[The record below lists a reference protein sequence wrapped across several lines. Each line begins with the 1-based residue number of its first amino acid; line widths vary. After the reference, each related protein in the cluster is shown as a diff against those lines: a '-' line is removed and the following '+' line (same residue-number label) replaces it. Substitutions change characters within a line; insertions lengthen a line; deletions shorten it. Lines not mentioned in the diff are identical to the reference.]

1 MSKQRN
7 VDLAKWSGPKRPYDL
22 VKEFT
27 IALLV
32 VTLLTVGLAAL
43 FSSPDER
50 AVTLQDWSMKSPAD
64 FVATTTG
71 ELAGTTIS
79 ASYGPPYNN
88 AGEGLKLGPL
98 AIQKWAGVTIPVNPA
113 VDFVVDP
120 LKFSKDA
127 SIPAALGTWTGASA
141 DQQSKWANDYAAAI
155 TKAGGDYTKVAA
167 SASYGP
173 VPAMANGLLA
183 QAQEGVLDG
192 ILTTKATPYPSD
204 FTGPMLFLADGAYL
218 DDLGAAQH
226 LHGDQWGM
234 MNETGSYPGQ
244 SWLWLFS
251 LWYQVEP
258 FKSSANADIQ
268 IFALLMLLTLG
279 FIFMPKLPFINR
291 LPRLIPIH
299 RLIWRRYYK
308 ENNL

>member
-1 MSKQRN
+1 MSKERN

-32 VTLLTVGLAAL
+32 VTLVTVGLAAL

-50 AVTLQDWSMKSPAD
+50 AVTLQDWSMKSPTD
-64 FVATTTG
+64 FVATATG

-79 ASYGPPYNN
+79 AAYGAPYNK
-88 AGEGLKLGPL
+88 ASEGLALGPL
-98 AIQKWAGVTIPVNPA
+98 KIQKWAGVTIPVNPA
-113 VDFVVDP
+113 FDFVVDP
-120 LKFSKDA
+120 LTHSKDA
-127 SIPAALGTWTGASA
+127 AAPAALSQWNGASA
-141 DQQSKWANDYAAAI
+141 DQQTKWATDYSAAI
-155 TKAGGDYTKVAA
+155 EKAKGDYTMVAA
-167 SASYGP
+167 SESFGP
-173 VPAMANGLLA
+173 VPVMATALLTEAQTGLL
-183 QAQEGVLDG
+183 DG
-192 ILTTKATPYPSD
+192 YLTTKASPFPSD
-204 FTGPMLFLADGAYL
+204 FTGPLLFLADGVYL

-258 FKSSANADIQ
+258 FKSSDNADIQ
-268 IFALLMLLTLG
+268 IFAFLMFLTLC

>member
-1 MSKQRN
+1 VSTKERN

-22 VKEFT
+22 VKEFF

-32 VTLLTVGLAAL
+32 VVLLVGGAAAI
-43 FSSPDER
+43 FSSPDDR
-50 AVTLQDWSMKSPAD
+50 AVTLQDWAQKNPTD
-64 FVATTTG
+64 FVATSVG
-71 ELAGTTIS
+71 ELAGTTI
-79 ASYGPPYNN
+79 AS
-88 AGEGLKLGPL
+88 EGLSLGPL
-98 AIQKWAGVTIPVNPA
+98 KIQKWAGVTIPVNPA

-127 SIPAALGTWTGASA
+127 TVPDALSRWTGASA
-141 DQQSKWANDYAAAI
+141 DQQTKWANDYATALG
-155 TKAGGDYTKVAA
+155 KAGDPAKVTA
-167 SASYGP
+167 SDAYGP
-173 VPAMANGLLA
+173 VPVMASGLLTLA
-183 QAQEGVLDG
+183 QDGILDG
-192 ILTTKATPYPSD
+192 LLTTKATPYPSD
-204 FTGPMLFLADGAYL
+204 FTEPMLFLADGGYL

-268 IFALLMLLTLG
+268 IFALLLLLNLG

>member
-1 MSKQRN
+1 MSKRERN

-22 VKEFT
+22 VKEFV

-32 VTLLTVGLAAL
+32 VSVLVAGLATL

-50 AVTLQDWSMKSPAD
+50 AVTLQDWAKKAPSD
-64 FVATTTG
+64 FIATTTG

-79 ASYGPPYNN
+79 AGYGAPYNT
-88 AGEGLKLGPL
+88 ASEGLTLGPL
-98 AIQKWAGVTIPVNPA
+98 HLQKWFGVTIPVDPKN
-113 VDFVVDP
+113 DFVIEPLAYSKDP
-120 LKFSKDA
+120 LVS
-127 SIPAALGTWTGASA
+127 AALAKWNSSSA
-141 DQQSKWANDYAAAI
+141 DQQAKWSTDYAAAI
-155 TKAGGDYTKVAA
+155 DKAGDSSKVA
-167 SASYGP
+167 SSTSYGP
-173 VPAMANGLLA
+173 VPALSMGLLTLA
-183 QAQEGVLDG
+183 QDGNLDG
-192 ILTTKATPYPSD
+192 LLTTKETPYPTD
-204 FTGPMLFLADGAYL
+204 FTKPMLFLADGGYL
-218 DDLGAAQH
+218 DELGAAQH

-258 FKSSANADIQ
+258 FKSSSNADAQ
-268 IFALLMLLTLG
+268 IFFVLLLLNLG

-299 RLIWRRYYK
+299 RLIWRRYYR

>member
-50 AVTLQDWSMKSPAD
+50 AVTLQDWSMKAPAD

-88 AGEGLKLGPL
+88 AGEGLALGPL
-98 AIQKWAGVTIPVNPA
+98 KIQKWAGITTPVDPA

-127 SIPAALGTWTGASA
+127 AIPAALSLWNGSSA
-141 DQQSKWANDYAAAI
+141 DQQTKWATDYAAAI
-155 TKAGGDYTKVAA
+155 EKAGGDYTKVAA
-167 SASYGP
+167 SDAFGP

-192 ILTTKATPYPSD
+192 LLTTKATPYPSD
-204 FTGPMLFLADGAYL
+204 FTGPMLFLADGVYL

-258 FKSSANADIQ
+258 FKSSENADIQ
-268 IFALLMLLTLG
+268 IFAFLMLLTLG

-299 RLIWRRYYK
+299 RLIWRRYYR

>member
-1 MSKQRN
+1 VSKERN

-27 IALLV
+27 IALV
-32 VTLLTVGLAAL
+32 VVSVLTVGLAAL

-50 AVTLQDWSMKSPAD
+50 AVTLQDWSMKSPTD

-79 ASYGPPYNN
+79 AGYGAPYNN
-88 AGEGLKLGPL
+88 ASEGLALGPL
-98 AIQKWAGVTIPVNPA
+98 KIQKWAGVTIPVNPA

-120 LKFSKDA
+120 LKFSKDTA
-127 SIPAALGTWTGASA
+127 VPAALSQWNGASSV
-141 DQQSKWANDYAAAI
+141 QQTKWAGDYSAAI
-155 TKAGGDYTKVAA
+155 TKASGDYTKVATSNA
-167 SASYGP
+167 YGP
-173 VPAMANGLLA
+173 VPAMANALLA
-183 QAQEGVLDG
+183 QAQGGLLDG
-192 ILTTKATPYPSD
+192 LLTTKATPYPSD

-268 IFALLMLLTLG
+268 IFAFLMLLTLA
-279 FIFMPKLPFINR
+279 FIFMPRLPFINR

>member
-1 MSKQRN
+1 MSKERN

-32 VTLLTVGLAAL
+32 VTLLTLGLAAL

-50 AVTLQDWSMKSPAD
+50 AVTLQDWSMKAPAD

-88 AGEGLKLGPL
+88 AGEGLALGPL
-98 AIQKWAGVTIPVNPA
+98 KIQKWAGVTIPVDPA

-127 SIPAALGTWTGASA
+127 AIPAALSLWNGSSS
-141 DQQSKWANDYAAAI
+141 DQQIKWAGDYAAAI
-155 TKAGGDYTKVAA
+155 EKAGGDYTKVAA
-167 SASYGP
+167 SGAYGP
-173 VPAMANGLLA
+173 VPAMTNGLLA

-192 ILTTKATPYPSD
+192 LLTTKATPYPSD

-251 LWYQVEP
+251 LGYQIEP

>member
-50 AVTLQDWSMKSPAD
+50 AVTLQDWSMKSPTD

-88 AGEGLKLGPL
+88 AGEGLALGPL
-98 AIQKWAGVTIPVNPA
+98 KIQKWAGVTIPVDPA

-127 SIPAALGTWTGASA
+127 AIPAALSLWNGSSA
-141 DQQSKWANDYAAAI
+141 DQQTKWATDYAAAI
-155 TKAGGDYTKVAA
+155 EKAGGDYTKVAA
-167 SASYGP
+167 SDTFGP

-192 ILTTKATPYPSD
+192 LLTTKATPYPSD

-258 FKSSANADIQ
+258 FKSSENADIQ

-279 FIFMPKLPFINR
+279 FIMIPKLPFINR

>member
-1 MSKQRN
+1 MSTKERN

-22 VKEFT
+22 VKEFF

-32 VTLLTVGLAAL
+32 VVLLVGGAAAI
-43 FSSPDER
+43 FSSPDDR
-50 AVTLQDWSMKSPAD
+50 AVTLQDWAQKNPTD
-64 FVATTTG
+64 FVATSVG

-79 ASYGPPYNN
+79 AGYGAPYNH
-88 AGEGLKLGPL
+88 ASEGLSLGPL
-98 AIQKWAGVTIPVNPA
+98 KIQKWAGVTIPVNPA

-127 SIPAALGTWTGASA
+127 TVPDALSRWNGASA
-141 DQQSKWANDYAAAI
+141 DQQTKWANDYATALG
-155 TKAGGDYTKVAA
+155 KAGDPTKVTA
-167 SASYGP
+167 SDAYGP
-173 VPAMANGLLA
+173 VPVMASGLLTL
-183 QAQEGVLDG
+183 AQEGILDG
-192 ILTTKATPYPSD
+192 LLTTQATPYPSD
-204 FTGPMLFLADGAYL
+204 FTKPMLFLADGGYL

-268 IFALLMLLTLG
+268 IFALLLLLNLG

>member
-22 VKEFT
+22 VKEFV
-27 IALLV
+27 IALV
-32 VTLLTVGLAAL
+32 VVSVLAAGLAAL

-50 AVTLQDWSMKSPAD
+50 AVTLQDWAKKGPAD
-64 FVATTTG
+64 FVATATG

-79 ASYGPPYNN
+79 ASYGPPYNS
-88 AGEGLKLGPL
+88 AGEGLNLGPL
-98 AIQKWAGVTIPVNPA
+98 KIQKWAGVTIPVNPA
-113 VDFVVDP
+113 VDFVSAP
-120 LKFSKDA
+120 LKFSKDPA
-127 SIPAALGTWTGASA
+127 VLAALDTWNGASA
-141 DQQSKWANDYAAAI
+141 DQQTKWATDYGTALS
-155 TKAGGDYTKVAA
+155 KAGDPAKVAA
-167 SASYGP
+167 SNTYGP
-173 VPAMANGLLA
+173 VPVMAGGLLVLA
-183 QAQEGVLDG
+183 QDGLLDG
-192 ILTTKATPYPSD
+192 LLTTKATPYPAD
-204 FTGPMLFLADGAYL
+204 FTGPMLFLADGTYL

-268 IFALLMLLTLG
+268 IFAFLMLLTLG

>member
-22 VKEFT
+22 VKEFVV
-27 IALLV
+27 ALV
-32 VTLLTVGLAAL
+32 VVSVLVVGLATL
-43 FSSPDER
+43 FSSPDDR
-50 AVTLQDWSMKSPAD
+50 AVTLQDWSQKNPAD

-98 AIQKWAGVTIPVNPA
+98 KIQKWAGVTIPVNPA
-113 VDFVVDP
+113 VDFVSAP
-120 LKFSKDA
+120 LKFSKDPA
-127 SIPAALGTWTGASA
+127 VLAALATWNGANA
-141 DQQSKWANDYAAAI
+141 DQQTKWATDYGTALG
-155 TKAGGDYTKVAA
+155 KAGDPAKVAA
-167 SASYGP
+167 SDAYGP
-173 VPAMANGLLA
+173 VPAMAGGLLVLA
-183 QAQEGVLDG
+183 QDGLLDG
-192 ILTTKATPYPSD
+192 LLTTKATPYPAD
-204 FTGPMLFLADGAYL
+204 FTQPMLFLADGAYL

-234 MNETGSYPGQ
+234 MNETGNYPGQ

-258 FKSSANADIQ
+258 FKSSENADIQ

>member
-1 MSKQRN
+1 VSKERN

-32 VTLLTVGLAAL
+32 VSLLTIGLAAL

-79 ASYGPPYNN
+79 ASYGPPYNS
-88 AGEGLKLGPL
+88 AGEGLALGPL
-98 AIQKWAGVTIPVNPA
+98 KIQKWAGITIPVNPA
-113 VDFVVDP
+113 VDFVIDP
-120 LKFSKDA
+120 LKYSKDA
-127 SIPAALGTWTGASA
+127 AIPAALSSWSGSSA
-141 DQQSKWANDYAAAI
+141 DQQTKWASDYAAAI
-155 TKAGGDYTKVAA
+155 EKAGGDYTKVAA
-167 SASYGP
+167 SDAYGP
-173 VPAMANGLLA
+173 VPVMATGLLA

-192 ILTTKATPYPSD
+192 LLTTKATPYPSD
-204 FTGPMLFLADGAYL
+204 FTGPMLFLADGVYL

-258 FKSSANADIQ
+258 FKSSENADIQ
-268 IFALLMLLTLG
+268 IFAFLMILTLG
-279 FIFMPKLPFINR
+279 FIFMPKIPFVNR
-291 LPRLIPIH
+291 LPRLIPFH
-299 RLIWRRYYK
+299 RLIWRRYYR

>member
-1 MSKQRN
+1 VSKQRN

-88 AGEGLKLGPL
+88 AGEGLQLGPL
-98 AIQKWAGVTIPVNPA
+98 KIQQWAGVTIPVNPA
-113 VDFVVDP
+113 IDFVVDP

-127 SIPAALGTWTGASA
+127 TIPSALSLWNGSSA
-141 DQQSKWANDYAAAI
+141 DQQTKWATDYAAAI
-155 TKAGGDYTKVAA
+155 EKAGGDYTKVAA
-167 SASYGP
+167 SDAYGP
-173 VPAMANGLLA
+173 VPAMASGLLA

-192 ILTTKATPYPSD
+192 LLTTKATPYPSD

-258 FKSSANADIQ
+258 FKSSANADVQ

>member
-1 MSKQRN
+1 MSKERN

-27 IALLV
+27 IALV
-32 VTLLTVGLAAL
+32 IVTVLTVGLSAL
-43 FSSPDER
+43 FSSPDDR
-50 AVTLQDWSMKSPAD
+50 AVTLQDWAQKAPTD

-79 ASYGPPYNN
+79 AAYGPPYNN
-88 AGEGLKLGPL
+88 ASEGLSLGPL
-98 AIQKWAGVTIPVNPA
+98 KLQKWAGVTIPVDPA

-127 SIPAALGTWTGASA
+127 TVPAALSQWSGAST
-141 DQQSKWANDYAAAI
+141 DQQRKWAGDYAAAI
-155 TKAGGDYTKVAA
+155 EKAGGDYTKVNVGEAF
-167 SASYGP
+167 GP
-173 VPAMANGLLA
+173 VPVMATALLN
-183 QAQEGVLDG
+183 QAQDG
-192 ILTTKATPYPSD
+192 ILDGLLTTQATPFPSD
-204 FTGPMLFLADGAYL
+204 FTGPMLFLADGTYF
-218 DDLGAAQH
+218 DDLGAAQN

-258 FKSSANADIQ
+258 FKSSENADVQ
-268 IFALLMLLTLG
+268 IFAFIMLLTLG

-299 RLIWRRYYK
+299 RLIWRRYYR
-308 ENNL
+308 ENKL